1 MQKGSTNTHIHTHR
15 AYDHI
20 PAVKWPHLLKFSGQ
34 IVLQQQWIFPPSCSP
49 SSEIQQSSAE
59 LIGLTSKRLI
69 SPYTDKTLLNITF
82 HAWHYNLVL
91 IMQLVLRLW
100 THNISKELVQALK
113 CFPAAWAWRYILRFS
128 GKSCVFWGGGGLCF
142 EDCGFSETTDSPNL
156 SLSPFAF
163 MILPHIATDTRLP
176 LPASPTLTSALW
188 NGRWR
193 QKGGGIRRE
202 TERCSWKIN
211 AS

>member
-1 MQKGSTNTHIHTHR
+1 MCKRGELTHTYTHTEHMT
-15 AYDHI
+15 I
-20 PAVKWPHLLKFSGQ
+20 S
-34 IVLQQQWIFPPSCSP
+34 LQWMTSFTQVFRPNSSAATVDFFPPSCSP

-113 CFPAAWAWRYILRFS
+113 CFPAVWAWRYILRFS
-128 GKSCVFWGGGGLCF
+128 GKSCVFWGGGEFVLWGLW
-142 EDCGFSETTDSPNL
+142 L
-156 SLSPFAF
+156 
-163 MILPHIATDTRLP
+163 
-176 LPASPTLTSALW
+176 
-188 NGRWR
+188 
-193 QKGGGIRRE
+193 
-202 TERCSWKIN
+202 
-211 AS
+211 